1 MIDRL
6 NAFMPYPPV
15 AVGHAAQG
23 PLSGLTLAVKDIF
36 DIAGHRSGC
45 GNPVKLAESGVAARS
60 APAAQALLGA
70 GARFVGKTQTDELA
84 WSLTGLNPHF
94 GAPVNPAAPDRI
106 TGGSSSGSAAAV
118 AGGLCDIALGTDTG
132 GSVRAPA
139 SFCGIWGF
147 RPTWGRVS
155 LEGVMPLVPSFDTVG
170 LFARDGETLLR
181 AADALLGPDAAP
193 LVQDDAPRVAAD
205 MLARLARQ
213 ATKVLAPALARL
225 GGAPV
230 DLFTPDADTLHDCFD
245 ALQARE
251 AAAAHGPWIEARN
264 PPLGPLV
271 RRRYEQALR
280 VTAEAEARA
289 RAVRVAATRELDALL
304 AGRAALAPAVHDA
317 APRRDADSDA
327 VFAFSAV
334 ARRLLC
340 VAGIAGLPQV
350 VFPVARADGAPIGLS
365 LIGPRGTD
373 CALIAMAARLA
384 ARLA

>member
-15 AVGHAAQG
+15 AVAHAAAG

-36 DIAGHRSGC
+36 DIAGHRTGC
-45 GNPVKLAESGVAARS
+45 GSPVRLAESAVAARS
-60 APAAQALLGA
+60 APAAQALLDA

-155 LEGVMPLVPSFDTVG
+155 LEGVMPLVPSFDTAG
-170 LFARDGETLLR
+170 LFARDGATLLR
-181 AADALLGPDAAP
+181 AARVLLGEDAAP
-193 LVQDDAPRVAAD
+193 LRRDETPRVAAD
-205 MLARLARQ
+205 MLARLGPQAR
-213 ATKVLAPALARL
+213 AALAPALARL

-230 DLFTPDADTLHDCFD
+230 DVFAPDAESLHDCFD
-245 ALQARE
+245 VLQARE
-251 AAAAHGPWIEARN
+251 AVATHGDWIEARK
-264 PPLGPLV
+264 PPLSPLV
-271 RRRYEQALR
+271 RMRYDLATR
-280 VTAEAEARA
+280 VTAAAEAQA
-289 RAVRVAATRELDALL
+289 RAARVAATLALDAVL
-304 AGRAALAPAVHDA
+304 AGGAVLAPVVHDA
-317 APRRDADSDA
+317 AFRRDADADA
-327 VFAFSAV
+327 AFAFSAA

-350 VFPVARADGAPIGLS
+350 VFPAATVDGAPIGLS

-384 ARLA
+384 